1 MWGQWWKRLTNEIC
15 DDWPITGLE
24 MFIEVLDNYKGLY
37 KGANNDFDSITNQL
51 HCFSVDSKLTIRMI
65 KREPNVLVGDQIL
78 HL

>member
-1 MWGQWWKRLTNEIC
+1 
-15 DDWPITGLE
+15 
-24 MFIEVLDNYKGLY
+24 MFIEVLDNYKSLY